1 VTYGWSLNHLKSF
14 LRNRNFILIL
24 SIILGLLWGKGAQ
37 WTEGVTLPALAI
49 VMTIST
55 MNVSRSVFRSFRD
68 ILAPAMAGIVMNY
81 FILGTFIL
89 GLSALLIHDEALK
102 VGFVIIAAV
111 PPAVAVIPFTL
122 FLKGDNFFS
131 LIGTIGAYL
140 GALFIMPLMVL
151 GFLGSGLYDPFKLI
165 VIMIELILIPL
176 ISSRILIRIKM
187 DSFLNPVKGAIT
199 NWGFFLLTY
208 TIVGLNR
215 ELILHNAFSFLPVAF
230 ISVASTF
237 LLGWG
242 IEGVGKVFRLQPK
255 ILTSL
260 LLLGTLKNYGL
271 AGGLALALFS
281 KKTAA
286 PATVSAVFMIVYI
299 LWLEFKGSWTR

>member
-1 VTYGWSLNHLKSF
+1 MTYRWSLDHLKSF

-140 GALFIMPLMVL
+140 GALFIMPLMAL
-151 GFLGSGLYDPFKLI
+151 GFLGSGLYDPFKLT

-215 ELILHNAFSFLPVAF
+215 ELILHNPLSFLPVAL

-299 LWLEFKGSWTR
+299 IWLEFKGNWTR

>member
-1 VTYGWSLNHLKSF
+1 VTYRWSLNHLTSF

-55 MNVSRSVFRSFRD
+55 MNVSRGVFRSFRD

-89 GLSALLIHDEALK
+89 GLSALLIRDEALK

-122 FLKGDNFFS
+122 FLKGDNLFS

-140 GALFIMPLMVL
+140 GALFIMPLMAL

-165 VIMIELILIPL
+165 VIMMELILIPL

-215 ELILHNAFSFLPVAF
+215 ELILHNPFSFLPVAF

-281 KKTAA
+281 KKTAV

-299 LWLEFKGSWTR
+299 IWLEFKGNWTR

>member
-1 VTYGWSLNHLKSF
+1 
-14 LRNRNFILIL
+14 
-24 SIILGLLWGKGAQ
+24 
-37 WTEGVTLPALAI
+37 
-49 VMTIST
+49 
-55 MNVSRSVFRSFRD
+55 
-68 ILAPAMAGIVMNY
+68 
-81 FILGTFIL
+81 
-89 GLSALLIHDEALK
+89 
-102 VGFVIIAAV
+102 
-111 PPAVAVIPFTL
+111 
-122 FLKGDNFFS
+122 
-131 LIGTIGAYL
+131 
-140 GALFIMPLMVL
+140 
-151 GFLGSGLYDPFKLI
+151 
-165 VIMIELILIPL
+165 
-176 ISSRILIRIKM
+176 M

-215 ELILHNAFSFLPVAF
+215 ELILHNPLSFLPVAF

-242 IEGVGKVFRLQPK
+242 IEVVGKVFRLQPK

-299 LWLEFKGSWTR
+299 IWLEFKGNWTR

>member
-1 VTYGWSLNHLKSF
+1 
-14 LRNRNFILIL
+14 L

-140 GALFIMPLMVL
+140 GALFIMPLMAL

-165 VIMIELILIPL
+165 LIMMELILIPL

-215 ELILHNAFSFLPVAF
+215 ELILHNPLSFLPVAL

-299 LWLEFKGSWTR
+299 IWLEFKGNWTR

>member
-1 VTYGWSLNHLKSF
+1 LNHLKSF

-89 GLSALLIHDEALK
+89 GLSALLIRDEALK

-140 GALFIMPLMVL
+140 GALFIMPLMAL

-165 VIMIELILIPL
+165 LIMMELILIPL

-215 ELILHNAFSFLPVAF
+215 ELILHNPLSFLPVAL

-299 LWLEFKGSWTR
+299 IWLEFKGNWTR